1 MGRHSILAYW
11 GSMIRMRAL
20 PHPRFSVAKMLLI
33 AGVAMLTAGCDA
45 VVLSPAGDVA
55 AQQRDL
61 LVASVVLM
69 LLIIVP
75 VMVLIAFFAWRYRAS
90 NKDVP
95 YEPDW
100 DHSTKLELVIWSA
113 PLLIIICLGA
123 MTWLGTHVLDPYRPL
138 ARVEGAQAVDPKVKP
153 LEVDV
158 VALDWKWLFIYPEYG
173 IATVNEMAAPV
184 NRPIKFNITAS
195 SVMNSFY
202 VPALAGQIY
211 AMPGMETKLHAV
223 INRPGS
229 YEGFSAN
236 YSGAGF
242 SGMRF
247 TFLGLGDSQFDQW
260 IARAR
265 GGDGGVLD
273 RDAYLKLL
281 EPSENVPVMRFASV
295 EKGLYQAALNLCV
308 RPGRPC
314 MNDVMK
320 KDAHTAGAPMEEAHA
335 GPTAAEVAEVAHRP
349 NAVQPISGAG
359 LVPPAERAAPPLSAQ
374 NDRRDDRESL

>member
-1 MGRHSILAYW
+1 MGKRAAPAYV
-11 GSMIRMRAL
+11 GAMIWTRVTPKR
-20 PHPRFSVAKMLLI
+20 RFSVARALLV
-33 AGVAMLTAGCDA
+33 AGLAALVAGCDA
-45 VVLSPAGDVA
+45 VVLDPAGDVA

-69 LLIIVP
+69 LLIIIP
-75 VMVLIAFFAWRYRAS
+75 VMVLIVLFAWRYRAS
-90 NKDVP
+90 NKDAP
-95 YEPDW
+95 YDPDW
-100 DHSTKLELVIWSA
+100 DHSTMLELVIWSA

-138 ARVEGAQAVDPKVKP
+138 AKVEGVQAVDPQAKP

-184 NRPIKFNITAS
+184 NRPIKFKITAS

-211 AMPGMETKLHAV
+211 AMPAMETTLHAV
-223 INRPGS
+223 INQPGA
-229 YEGFSAN
+229 YDGFSAN
-236 YSGAGF
+236 YSGEGF
-242 SGMRF
+242 SDMRF
-247 TFLGLGDSQFDQW
+247 KFLGLDDGQFDQW
-260 IARAR
+260 IAKARASGR
-265 GGDGGVLD
+265 ALD
-273 RDAYLKLL
+273 RAAYLKLL
-281 EPSENVPVMRFASV
+281 EPSEDVPVIRFGSV
-295 EKGLYQAALNLCV
+295 QPGLYQAALNLCV

-320 KDAHTAGAPMEEAHA
+320 KDAHTAGAPMEAHA

-349 NAVQPISGAG
+349 SPAQPIAGAG
-359 LVPPAERAAPPLSAQ
+359 LVPPAKRAAPPQSAQ
-374 NDRRDDRESL
+374 NAPRDDRESL